1 MNSTGKIIT
10 AIIIVAVIAGGAFL
24 LTNKKSDEKTTEDT
38 SGSSSQNQNSGTSG
52 STDNGTSSND
62 GQTADVTITYDG
74 SSFNLSATTIKS
86 GGTVKVVNDSDED
99 LDFDS
104 NPHPVHTDN
113 PELNAGDIAPGDSK
127 TFVLKTKG
135 AWGFHNH
142 LNSSQK
148 GELTVE

>member
-1 MNSTGKIIT
+1 MGSTGKIIT
-10 AIIIVAVIAGGAFL
+10 AIIVVAVIVGGAFL
-24 LTNKKSDEKTTEDT
+24 LTNKKSDEKTTGDT
-38 SGSSSQNQNSGTSG
+38 SGSSSQNQDSDTSG
-52 STDNGTSSND
+52 STDTGSNNNE
-62 GQTADVTITYDG
+62 QADVTITYDG
-74 SSFNLSATTIKS
+74 SSFNLSDTVIKS
-86 GGTVKVVNDSDED
+86 GGTVKVVNDSDEE

-135 AWGFHNH
+135 SWGFHNH